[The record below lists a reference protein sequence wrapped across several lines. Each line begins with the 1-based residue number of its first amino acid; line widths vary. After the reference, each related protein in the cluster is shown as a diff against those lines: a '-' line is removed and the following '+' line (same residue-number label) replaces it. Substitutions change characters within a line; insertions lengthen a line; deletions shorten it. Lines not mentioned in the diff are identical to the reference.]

1 MTCWKCHKDMTEMRK
16 LGVVEE
22 AILLLT
28 PGKRFLC
35 LTLKARG
42 RSKANKGLA
51 GRARHGA
58 VGRGLAWDGRR
69 GLVWHGMAR

>member
-28 PGKRFLC
+28 PDKRLWKC
-35 LTLKARG
+35 ECGAREM
-42 RSKANKGLA
+42 SE
-51 GRARHGA
+51 RASA
-58 VGRGLAWDGRR
+58 
-69 GLVWHGMAR
+69 